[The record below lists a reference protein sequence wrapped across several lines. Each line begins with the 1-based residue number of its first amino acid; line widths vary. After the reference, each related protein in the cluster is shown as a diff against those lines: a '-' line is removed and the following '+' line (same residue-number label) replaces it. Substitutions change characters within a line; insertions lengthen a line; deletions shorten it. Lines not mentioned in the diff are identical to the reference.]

1 MKATKDVGH
10 EQAAVPGR
18 GRAARWLLV
27 ALNCGMLVV
36 GTTGGPLISRLYFSK
51 GGHRQWLSAWLQ
63 TAGWPL
69 LLVPVAASYLSRRAR
84 DRRAPLFLTPTR
96 VLLAGVGLGFLNG
109 ADDFVYAYGLAYL
122 PVSTS
127 AILISTQ
134 LAFTV
139 FFACLIVRQRLTAA
153 TLNAVALLTIGAVVL
168 GLHASKDRPAGVT
181 SGKYWMGFFLT
192 LGAAALYG
200 LILPLVELAYKH
212 AAGGGRAVTY
222 ALVMEMQLVMGFFA
236 TAFCTVGMVVN
247 KDFQLKEAEEMEV
260 LERMAK
266 ELQSQ
271 VAAEAPDESKEEK
284 RERVHHELQ
293 KLWVGFPVVFV
304 VASWATCKDVVHEQA
319 APGRGRAARWLLVA
333 LNCGMLMVGTTGGP
347 LISRLYFSKGGHR
360 QWLSAWLETA
370 GWPLLLV
377 PVSASYL
384 GRRARDRGAPLF
396 LTPRRV
402 LLACVGLGVL
412 TGADD
417 FIYAY
422 GLDYLPLV
430 MGFFATAFCTVGMVV
445 NKDFQLC
452 YPPKLES

>member
-1 MKATKDVGH
+1 MDVEATKDVGH

-109 ADDFVYAYGLAYL
+109 ADDFIYAYGLAYL

-153 TLNAVALLTIGAVVL
+153 TLNGVALLTIGAVVL

-236 TAFCTVGMVVN
+236 TAFCTVGMRLTAATLNAVALLTIGAVVLGLHVS
-247 KDFQLKEAEEMEV
+247 KDRPAGVTNGKYWMGFFLIIGAAALYGLILPLV
-260 LERMAK
+260 
-266 ELQSQ
+266 ELAYKH
-271 VAAEAPDESKEEK
+271 VAA
-284 RERVHHELQ
+284 
-293 KLWVGFPVVFV
+293 
-304 VASWATCKDVVHEQA
+304 
-319 APGRGRAARWLLVA
+319 RGRAVTYALV
-333 LNCGMLMVGTTGGP
+333 MEM
-347 LISRLYFSKGGHR
+347 
-360 QWLSAWLETA
+360 Q
-370 GWPLLLV
+370 
-377 PVSASYL
+377 
-384 GRRARDRGAPLF
+384 
-396 LTPRRV
+396 
-402 LLACVGLGVL
+402 
-412 TGADD
+412 
-417 FIYAY
+417 
-422 GLDYLPLV
+422 LV
-430 MGFFATAFCTVGMVV
+430 MGFFATAFCTVGMRRHRRCI
-445 NKDFQLC
+445 QSYPLLLLC

>member
-1 MKATKDVGH
+1 MDVEATKDVGH

-109 ADDFVYAYGLAYL
+109 ADDFIYAYGLAYL

-153 TLNAVALLTIGAVVL
+153 TLNGVALLTIGAVVL

-236 TAFCTVGMVVN
+236 TAFCTVGMRLTAATLNAVALLTIGAVVLGLHVS
-247 KDFQLKEAEEMEV
+247 KDRPAGVTNGKYWMGFFLIIGAAALYGLILPLV
-260 LERMAK
+260 
-266 ELQSQ
+266 ELAYKH
-271 VAAEAPDESKEEK
+271 VAA
-284 RERVHHELQ
+284 
-293 KLWVGFPVVFV
+293 
-304 VASWATCKDVVHEQA
+304 
-319 APGRGRAARWLLVA
+319 RGRAVTYALV
-333 LNCGMLMVGTTGGP
+333 MEM
-347 LISRLYFSKGGHR
+347 
-360 QWLSAWLETA
+360 Q
-370 GWPLLLV
+370 
-377 PVSASYL
+377 
-384 GRRARDRGAPLF
+384 
-396 LTPRRV
+396 
-402 LLACVGLGVL
+402 
-412 TGADD
+412 
-417 FIYAY
+417 
-422 GLDYLPLV
+422 LV
-430 MGFFATAFCTVGMVV
+430 MGFFATAFCTVGMAIPREAKQYELGEARYYVV
-445 NKDFQLC
+445 LVFNAVLWEFFFVGAVGVIFCVHTLLAGIIIAVFIPITEVLGVIFLHEKFSSEKGVALVLSLWGLASYSYGEYADA
-452 YPPKLES
+452 KAKKKAALEAEEAS

>member
-1 MKATKDVGH
+1 MDVEATKDVGH

-109 ADDFVYAYGLAYL
+109 ADDFIYAYGLAYL

-139 FFACLIVRQRLTAA
+139 FFACLIVRQRFTAA

-247 KDFQLKEAEEMEV
+247 KDFQAIPREAKQYELGEARYYVVLVFNAVLWEFFFVGAVGVIFCVHTLLAGIIIAVFIPITEVLGVIFLHEKFSSEKGVALVLSLWGLASYSYGEYADAKAKKKAALEAEE
-260 LERMAK
+260 
-266 ELQSQ
+266 
-271 VAAEAPDESKEEK
+271 
-284 RERVHHELQ
+284 
-293 KLWVGFPVVFV
+293 
-304 VASWATCKDVVHEQA
+304 AS
-319 APGRGRAARWLLVA
+319 
-333 LNCGMLMVGTTGGP
+333 
-347 LISRLYFSKGGHR
+347 
-360 QWLSAWLETA
+360 
-370 GWPLLLV
+370 
-377 PVSASYL
+377 
-384 GRRARDRGAPLF
+384 
-396 LTPRRV
+396 
-402 LLACVGLGVL
+402 
-412 TGADD
+412 
-417 FIYAY
+417 
-422 GLDYLPLV
+422 
-430 MGFFATAFCTVGMVV
+430 
-445 NKDFQLC
+445 
-452 YPPKLES
+452 